1 MWSRSHI
8 TASPIGLA
16 VTKATKQGLYFFGDL
31 YKVTWAGSLPIFFIN
46 TQYFVPDSRNLK
58 YVCYAIV

>member
-16 VTKATKQGLYFFGDL
+16 VTIATKQGLYFSGDL
-31 YKVTWAGSLPIFFIN
+31 YKVTWVGSLPIFF
-46 TQYFVPDSRNLK
+46 K
-58 YVCYAIV
+58 YTVFCSGLVSEVF